1 MKIILASAS
10 PRRKE
15 LLEFLTKDFEI
26 IPSHVEE
33 KLEENLS
40 LEEQVMHLSYI
51 KAKDI
56 FDKTTGNRI
65 VIGSDTIVTKNGKI
79 YGKPHDK
86 NHAKQMI
93 YDLLQGDKIH
103 SVYTGLTV
111 IIEEDGNIKEY
122 KTFDEVKVYLKNM
135 TDREIED
142 WINSG
147 EAMDKAGAYGIQNKF
162 CVHIDKIEGNY
173 NSIVGLP
180 ISKLYDIIKKYL

>member
-15 LLEFLTKDFEI
+15 LLEFITKDFEI

-33 KLEENLS
+33 KLEENIS

-147 EAMDKAGAYGIQNKF
+147 EALDKAGAYGIQNKF

>member
-15 LLEFLTKDFEI
+15 LLSFITKDFEI
-26 IPSHVEE
+26 MPSHIEE
-33 KLEENLS
+33 KLEKNLS

-56 FDKTTGNRI
+56 FDKTTGDRI
-65 VIGSDTIVTKNGKI
+65 VIGSDTIVTKNGQI
-79 YGKPHDK
+79 YGKPHDE

-93 YDLLQGDKIH
+93 HDLIQGDKTH

-111 IIEEDGNIKEY
+111 IIEENRNIKEY
-122 KTFDEVKVYLKNM
+122 KTFDEVKVHLKDM
-135 TDREIED
+135 TDKEIED

-147 EAMDKAGAYGIQNKF
+147 EALDKAGAYGIQNKF
-162 CVHIDKIEGNY
+162 CVYIDKIEGNY

-180 ISKLYDIIKKYL
+180 VSKLYDIIKKYL